1 MDSVTCLKFNTDSVC
16 IQKKM
21 KMKITWSFGKGKIGV

>member
-16 IQKKM
+16 IQKKNENENNM
-21 KMKITWSFGKGKIGV
+21 EFW